1 MKTDHVQIAF
11 LAIGLILLAAL
22 QDMVP
27 PFCGAKPPFLLVFAL
42 YVALTASGRA
52 HRDRS
57 GDRPVT
63 RWIWT
68 ACAAGYLVEALS
80 GLPLGSCIGFML
92 PVCALARFLIRSG
105 DGPTSSVSL
114 GLAVASV
121 FAPLQEA
128 WLSAWGTYG
137 GGSAFV
143 RFVASA
149 LPAAVTG
156 ALLFSILPRIERFAG
171 LREEVE
177 G

>member
-27 PFCGAKPPFLLVFAL
+27 SFCGAKPPFLLVFAL
-42 YVALTASGRA
+42 YVALTTSGRL
-52 HRDRS
+52 RRRN

-63 RWIWT
+63 RWMWT
-68 ACAAGYLVEALS
+68 ACAAGYLLEALS
-80 GLPLGSCIGFML
+80 GLPIGSCICFML
-92 PVCALARFLIRSG
+92 PVCALARFLLRSG
-105 DGPTSSVSL
+105 DGRQVSVSF
-114 GLAVASV
+114 GLVVAAV

-128 WLSAWGTYG
+128 WLGAWGTPG
-137 GGSAFV
+137 GGSSFV

-149 LPAAVTG
+149 LPAAITG
-156 ALLFSILPRIERFAG
+156 ALLFLIVPRIERFAG

>member
-27 PFCGAKPPFLLVFAL
+27 SFCGAKPPFLLVFAL
-42 YVALTASGRA
+42 YVALTTSGRL
-52 HRDRS
+52 RRRN

-63 RWIWT
+63 RWMWT
-68 ACAAGYLVEALS
+68 ACAAGYLLEALS
-80 GLPLGSCIGFML
+80 GLPIGSCICFML
-92 PVCALARFLIRSG
+92 PVCALARFLLRSG
-105 DGPTSSVSL
+105 DGRQVSVSF
-114 GLAVASV
+114 GLVVAAV

-128 WLSAWGTYG
+128 WLGAWGTHG
-137 GGSAFV
+137 GGSSFV

-149 LPAAVTG
+149 LPAAITG
-156 ALLFSILPRIERFAG
+156 ALLFLIVPRIERFAG

>member
-42 YVALTASGRA
+42 YVALTASGRTQ
-52 HRDRS
+52 RS
-57 GDRPVT
+57 RKGARPVT

-80 GLPLGSCIGFML
+80 GLPLGCCIGFML
-92 PVCALARFLIRSG
+92 PVCAIVREEVQ
-105 DGPTSSVSL
+105 SSASL
-114 GLAVASV
+114 GLVVAAF

-149 LPAAVTG
+149 LPAAVAG
-156 ALLFSILPRIERFAG
+156 AILFSILPKIERFAG

>member
-1 MKTDHVQIAF
+1 MKTDYVQIAF

-52 HRDRS
+52 RRDRS

-68 ACAAGYLVEALS
+68 ACAAGYLVEALC

-92 PVCALARFLIRSG
+92 LVCVLARFLLRSG
-105 DGPTSSVSL
+105 DGSTSSVSL

-128 WLSAWGTYG
+128 WLGAWGAYG

-177 G
+177 R

>member
-27 PFCGAKPPFLLVFAL
+27 TFCGAKPPFLLVFAL
-42 YVALTASGRA
+42 YVALTASGQSR
-52 HRDRS
+52 RRT
-57 GDRPVT
+57 GDSPVT

-92 PVCALARFLIRSG
+92 PVCALARFLLRSG

-128 WLSAWGTYG
+128 WLSAWGAYG

-149 LPAAVTG
+149 LPASVTG
-156 ALLFSILPRIERFAG
+156 ALLFLILPRIERFAG

>member
-52 HRDRS
+52 RRDRN
-57 GDRPVT
+57 GNRPVT

-80 GLPLGSCIGFML
+80 GLPLGSCICFML
-92 PVCALARFLIRSG
+92 PVCALARFLLRSG

-114 GLAVASV
+114 GLVIAAV

-128 WLSAWGTYG
+128 WLGTWGTYG
-137 GGSAFV
+137 GSSAFV

-156 ALLFSILPRIERFAG
+156 ALLFLIVPRIERFAG

-177 G
+177 E